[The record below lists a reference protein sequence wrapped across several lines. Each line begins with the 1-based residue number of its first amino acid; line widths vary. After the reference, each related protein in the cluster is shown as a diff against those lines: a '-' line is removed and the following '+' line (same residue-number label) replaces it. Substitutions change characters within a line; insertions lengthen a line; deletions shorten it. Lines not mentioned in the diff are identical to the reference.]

1 MNNRGKPKSL
11 FICPQ
16 KHYAVDCT
24 GDDSTGADPTG
35 DYSTGADSIGANS
48 TCGDNPSTRA

>member
-16 KHYAVDCT
+16 KHYVVDYT
-24 GDDSTGADPTG
+24 GDVSTGADPTG